1 MNREIIPFT
10 TEEAWLENRKKDL
23 TSTDIADLFGCGYSN
38 YEELF
43 NRKLKGLDSTFVPNE
58 RSNWGKAL
66 EPAIATEFARINNWN
81 IHKKSEYIRIP
92 ELRLGS
98 SFDYSIYQEERISKD
113 IKLVPGMIYQI
124 EYKKEI
130 ALMEIKNVG
139 VDAYKRDWNKGFTI
153 EAPAKIEFQIQN
165 ELLVSGLSK
174 CYLCVL
180 VGGNQGIPLV
190 REANPKIQ
198 QAIITKAAEF
208 WRRIDQTK
216 ST

>member
-1 MNREIIPFT
+1 MYQREIIPFT

-23 TSTDIADLFGCGYSN
+23 TSTDIADLFGCGYAT

-43 NRKLKGLDSTFVPNE
+43 NRKLKGLDSQFVPNE

-66 EPAIATEFARINNWN
+66 EPCIAKEFARINGWT
-81 IHKKSEYIRIP
+81 IRSAKEYVRIP

-98 SFDYSIYQEERISKD
+98 SFDYVIGTGDYGD
-113 IKLVPGMIYQI
+113 
-124 EYKKEI
+124 
-130 ALMEIKNVG
+130 LMEIKNVG

-153 EAPAKIEFQIQN
+153 EAPTKIEFQIQN
-165 ELLVSGLSK
+165 ELLVSGLIK

-190 REANPKIQ
+190 REANKKIQ
-198 QAIITKAAEF
+198 DAILLKAAEF
-208 WRRIDQTK
+208 WRRIDESK
-216 ST
+216 SRIQ